1 MCICK
6 FLRHLILENYKR
18 RRRGGR
24 GGEEEVEGVKKRG
37 LTGVGKKRWKG
48 WEEGG
53 GKEGIVPSKSKPA
66 ANFLFGAIL
75 ELSYC
80 HC

>member
-24 GGEEEVEGVKKRG
+24 GGVERGGRGGKEGVGRG
-37 LTGVGKKRWKG
+37 GKEGV
-48 WEEGG
+48 EGG
-53 GKEGIVPSKSKPA
+53 GKEGILRSKFKPTG
-66 ANFLFGAIL
+66 NFLFGEK
-75 ELSYC
+75 ELPYC